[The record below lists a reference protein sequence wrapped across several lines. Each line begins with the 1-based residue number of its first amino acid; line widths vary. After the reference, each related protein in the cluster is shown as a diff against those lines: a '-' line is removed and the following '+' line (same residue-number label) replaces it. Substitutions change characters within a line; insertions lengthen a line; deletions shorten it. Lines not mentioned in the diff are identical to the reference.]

1 MPGAAPRKRKIQSQ
15 ILTQRRGDRRE
26 TQRGINYFSLALR
39 LCNFATLR

>member
-1 MPGAAPRKRKIQSQ
+1 MPGAAPRRMKIQNQ

-26 TQRGINYFSLALR
+26 TQRKIYFFLALR